1 MLSTCPED
9 RALLESNPSAEVGTK
24 TVEGGFCCPLFLEGG
39 FCCPL
44 FFLNEIGIKAINSSG
59 IGSHEILIL
68 PTSNSEKPKISFG
81 TFLYQFLVDEHL
93 RVYG

>member
-24 TVEGGFCCPLFLEGG
+24 TVEGG